1 MFVKNQ
7 MTKDP
12 LCVSVDTKISEV
24 VDIMTEKGLHRLP
37 VVEGRKLIGLV
48 TKGMISEKGA
58 SKATSLSIFEL
69 NYLLSKTT
77 VKAIMEKNVITIE
90 EDALLEDAALAMLKH
105 DIGCLPVINKAH
117 EVVGILTQNDLFKAF
132 IDLLGYQERGAR
144 ITIEVIDKL
153 GAIEE
158 ISRVFVRNEANITH
172 VGVYRKENNLC
183 DIVFRIDTLE
193 TDALEK
199 DLNASGYP
207 VVSII
212 KNPVV

>member
-1 MFVKNQ
+1 
-7 MTKDP
+7 
-12 LCVSVDTKISEV
+12 
-24 VDIMTEKGLHRLP
+24 
-37 VVEGRKLIGLV
+37 
-48 TKGMISEKGA
+48 
-58 SKATSLSIFEL
+58 
-69 NYLLSKTT
+69 
-77 VKAIMEKNVITIE
+77 MEKNVITIE

-105 DIGCLPVINKAH
+105 DIGCLPVINKAQ

-153 GAIEE
+153 AAIEQ

-207 VVSII
+207 VGSII